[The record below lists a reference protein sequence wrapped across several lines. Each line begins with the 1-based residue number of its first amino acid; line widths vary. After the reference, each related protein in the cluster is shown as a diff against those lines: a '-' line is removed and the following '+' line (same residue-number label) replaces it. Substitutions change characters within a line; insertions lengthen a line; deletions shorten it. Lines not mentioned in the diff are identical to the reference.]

1 MTDPLEPLVLDLL
14 EWLGREPRPYSE
26 VMDVW
31 RTSCPRLPVW
41 EEANARG
48 YVARQHEVGSEA
60 CVGLSPLGLAHLT
73 ARRESSVQGAR
84 RQLTNPLTLMSMLSP
99 P

>member
-14 EWLGREPRPYSE
+14 EWLGRAPRPYSE

-31 RTSCPRLPVW
+31 RTSCPRLPIW

-48 YVARQHEVGSEA
+48 YVERQHEVGSEA
-60 CVGLSPLGLAHLT
+60 CVGLSPLGLALLE
-73 ARRESSVQGAR
+73 ARRESSVQGA
-84 RQLTNPLTLMSMLSP
+84 LA
-99 P
+99 